1 MKTFF
6 VSFFVYLLIVVFMTS
21 FYNKQE
27 TKATSTFIEIETTTR
42 GSYFKLVNDTK
53 EKIRIHTGTGVV
65 TLNNGGGSTSIRCD
79 SNAKIHTAPNGTKK
93 DFIFQVDES
102 MCDKTIK
109 LSAYL

>member
-1 MKTFF
+1 MV
-6 VSFFVYLLIVVFMTS
+6 VSMMS

-27 TKATSTFIEIETTTR
+27 TKISSTSIKIEATPKG

-53 EKIRIHTGTGVV
+53 ETIRIHTGTGVV

-93 DFIFQVDES
+93 DFIFQVDDS

-109 LSAYL
+109 LSTYL

>member
-6 VSFFVYLLIVVFMTS
+6 VSVVMVVFMMS

-27 TKATSTFIEIETTTR
+27 TKTTNSAIKIEATPM

-53 EKIRIHTGTGVV
+53 TDIRIHTGSGVV
-65 TLNNGGGSTSIRCD
+65 TLYHGGGSTSIKCNT
-79 SNAKIHTAPNGTKK
+79 NAKIHTAPNGSKK

>member
-6 VSFFVYLLIVVFMTS
+6 ISVVMIVFMMS
-21 FYNKQE
+21 FYSNQE
-27 TKATSTFIEIETTTR
+27 TKTTHSIIKIEATPM

-53 EKIRIHTGTGVV
+53 NDIRIHTGSGVV
-65 TLNNGGGSTSIRCD
+65 NLIHGGGSTSIKC
-79 SNAKIHTAPNGTKK
+79 NTKAKIHTAPNGSKK

>member
-6 VSFFVYLLIVVFMTS
+6 VSVVMVVFMMS
-21 FYNKQE
+21 FYGNQE
-27 TKATSTFIEIETTTR
+27 TKTTNSIIKIEATPM
-42 GSYFKLVNDTK
+42 GGYFKLVNDTK
-53 EKIRIHTGTGVV
+53 NDIRIHTGSGVV
-65 TLNNGGGSTSIRCD
+65 TLNHGGGSTSIKCNT
-79 SNAKIHTAPNGTKK
+79 NAKIHTAPNGSKK

>member
-6 VSFFVYLLIVVFMTS
+6 VSVVMVVFMMS
-21 FYNKQE
+21 FYDNQE
-27 TKATSTFIEIETTTR
+27 PKTTNHSIKIEATPM

-53 EKIRIHTGTGVV
+53 EDIRIHTGTGVV
-65 TLNNGGGSTSIRCD
+65 TLNKGGGSTSIRCD
-79 SNAKIHTAPNGTKK
+79 SNAKIHTAPNGNKK
-93 DFIFQVDES
+93 DFIFQVDDT

>member
-6 VSFFVYLLIVVFMTS
+6 VSVLLVVFMMS
-21 FYNKQE
+21 FYGNQE
-27 TKATSTFIEIETTTR
+27 TKTTNSTIKIEATPM

-53 EKIRIHTGTGVV
+53 NDIRIHTGTGVV
-65 TLNNGGGSTSIRCD
+65 TLNNGGGSTSIRCNT
-79 SNAKIHTAPNGTKK
+79 NAKIHTAPNGTKK

>member
-6 VSFFVYLLIVVFMTS
+6 VSIVLVISMMS
-21 FYNKQE
+21 FYNNQE
-27 TKATSTFIEIETTTR
+27 TKTTPTSIKIEATPM

-53 EKIRIHTGTGVV
+53 EDIRIHTGTGVV

-79 SNAKIHTAPNGTKK
+79 SNAKIHTAPNGNKK

-109 LSAYL
+109 LSTYL